1 LTIELERPIAGPTT
15 LSRPR
20 TGELGNTLSRAR
32 RARAIT
38 LEDVERDTHV
48 SRRYLEA
55 LENED
60 FSIFPAPVY
69 ARGFL
74 RTYSRYLGLNP
85 EELIRI
91 FPNGDLTVD
100 MTPLPTV
107 TRPPAE
113 LINVNWLVAGLVAI
127 FLLGAGLLLLRSS
140 DDPALTSPLDETAGI
155 SRLETT
161 AGGAVDAPPSG
172 GSTGPIQGKAI
183 SPIRPGLYP
192 DFIGADLPSAV
203 SVLYDNQLN
212 FVIVEVYSA
221 EIPEGLVISQ
231 KPSPGADAD
240 EDTAITLTVSKGA
253 ASSQ

>member
-1 LTIELERPIAGPTT
+1 M
-15 LSRPR
+15 
-20 TGELGNTLSRAR
+20 SRAR

-74 RTYSRYLGLNP
+74 RTYSRYLGLNA

-100 MTPLPTV
+100 ITPLPTV

-127 FLLGAGLLLLRSS
+127 FLLGAGLLLLRSG
-140 DDPALTSPLDETAGI
+140 DNPALTSPLEEVAASSLT
-155 SRLETT
+155 ETT
-161 AGGAVDAPPSG
+161 TGGAVDAPPSG
-172 GSTGPIQGKAI
+172 GSTGPVQGKAI
-183 SPIRPGLYP
+183 GPIRPGVYP
-192 DFIGADLPSAV
+192 DFVGADLPSAV
-203 SVLYDNQLN
+203 SVLYDNQMN

-221 EIPEGLVISQ
+221 DTPEGLVIGQ
-231 KPSPGADAD
+231 KPAPGAGAD
-240 EDTAITLTVSKGA
+240 DDTAITLTVSKGA

>member
-1 LTIELERPIAGPTT
+1 M
-15 LSRPR
+15 
-20 TGELGNTLSRAR
+20 GELGSTLSRAR

-85 EELIRI
+85 DELLRV

-100 MTPLPTV
+100 ITPLPSV
-107 TRPPAE
+107 TKPPAE

-127 FLLGAGLLLLRSS
+127 FLLGAGLLLLRGGDEPVPVSPVS
-140 DDPALTSPLDETAGI
+140 EAELTT
-155 SRLETT
+155 RTETT
-161 AGGAVDAPPSG
+161 SGGAVEAPPASNP
-172 GSTGPIQGKAI
+172 TGQIQGKAI
-183 SPIRPGLYP
+183 GPIRPGVYP
-192 DFIGADLPSAV
+192 DFVGADRASAL
-203 SVLYDNQLN
+203 SVLNDNQMN
-212 FVIVEVYSA
+212 FLIVEVHSN
-221 EIPEGLVISQ
+221 ETPEGLIISQ
-231 KPSPGADAD
+231 SPGPGSAADD
-240 EDTAITLTVSKGA
+240 DSAITLVVSRGPVGG
-253 ASSQ
+253 QE